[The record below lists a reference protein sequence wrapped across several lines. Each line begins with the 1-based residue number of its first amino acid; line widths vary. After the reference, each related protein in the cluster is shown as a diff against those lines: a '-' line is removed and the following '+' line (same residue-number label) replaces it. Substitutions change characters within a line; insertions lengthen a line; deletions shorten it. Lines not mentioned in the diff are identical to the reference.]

1 MKFDIYFYKKWHTY
15 LIVLLTGVYALNR
28 HFVRPYIR
36 TTYPDLTT
44 VRVILNSLPN
54 FLGSIILYIFITR
67 ILKGYN
73 GLKASLFIVVYSV
86 LHETVNVWLDG
97 IKFDWNDI
105 IASLLAVIVSQL
117 IDVFILKKT
126 EVYSK

>member
-1 MKFDIYFYKKWHTY
+1 MNFDIYFYKKWHTY

-28 HFVRPYIR
+28 HFLRPYIR

-117 IDVFILKKT
+117 IDVFVLKKT

>member
-28 HFVRPYIR
+28 HFLRPYIR

-117 IDVFILKKT
+117 IDVFVLKKT

>member
-28 HFVRPYIR
+28 HFLRPYIR

-117 IDVFILKKT
+117 IDAFVLKKT

>member
-1 MKFDIYFYKKWHTY
+1 MNFDVYFYKKWHTY

-28 HFVRPYIR
+28 HFLRPYIR

-44 VRVILNSLPN
+44 VRLILNSLPN

-86 LHETVNVWLDG
+86 LHEIVNVWLDG

-117 IDVFILKKT
+117 IDVFVLKKT

>member
-1 MKFDIYFYKKWHTY
+1 MNFDIYFYKKWHTY

-28 HFVRPYIR
+28 HFLRPYIR

-44 VRVILNSLPN
+44 VRLILNSLPN

-117 IDVFILKKT
+117 IDVFVFKKT